1 MGDLRLYRA
10 TRLRT
15 TLNGVMTSSRN
26 ADIQNVVHAGGSL
39 TRLFV
44 DFPTDD
50 VDEPVP
56 GPRLRGITR
65 TLEGSG
71 SPDSDIAAATAL
83 LEEHS
88 SDRDR
93 TPRFVVIQDGHIL
106 LDEMLPD
113 VELTANQ
120 ASFDTL
126 PALVPLLMQ
135 RQLDVPYIVLEAGA
149 EGGRIRT
156 YFTGNLDADSDRS
169 IEGET
174 EYIHNA
180 ASGGLDHIGHAHH
193 TEEIWKR
200 NETELADA
208 VNRLVERGDVRLL
221 VVTGDP
227 HVVELVTTAL
237 SSRAQ
242 AILASLASDTIAAG
256 ASANGL
262 NTFLAEQLQR
272 VAQDHRA
279 EAIARAAA
287 KSGSAAADTVG
298 RIQAIVD
305 AMQQA
310 AVDTLLL
317 DLEALESHIL
327 VSLAGE
333 PWVAVPGAGTYGAE
347 ILGTGSAAEALSRA
361 AVATGADVVFVDHGT
376 LPGGASAAIVHR

>member
-1 MGDLRLYRA
+1 M
-10 TRLRT
+10 
-15 TLNGVMTSSRN
+15 
-26 ADIQNVVHAGGSL
+26 GGSL
-39 TRLFV
+39 TRLLV

-50 VDEPVP
+50 ADEPVP
-56 GPRLRGITR
+56 GPRLRAVTR
-65 TLEGSG
+65 TLEGAG
-71 SPDSDIAAATAL
+71 SPDTDIATMAAIF
-83 LEEHS
+83 EEHS
-88 SDRDR
+88 ADRDR
-93 TPRFVVIQDGHIL
+93 TPRFVVIHDGEVL
-106 LDEMLPD
+106 LDEMLPG
-113 VELTANQ
+113 VELTANE
-120 ASFDTL
+120 ASFDPL

-135 RQLDVPYIVLEAGA
+135 RQLHVPYLVLEAGA

-156 YFTGNLDADSDRS
+156 YFTGSLDADSERS

-200 NETELADA
+200 NETELADV
-208 VNRLVERGDVRLL
+208 VNRLVERGDVGLL

-237 SSRAQ
+237 SSRAR

-256 ASANGL
+256 ASADGL
-262 NTFLAEQLQR
+262 NAFLAEQLHR
-272 VAQDHRA
+272 VAQDHQA

-305 AMQQA
+305 ALQQA

-317 DLEALESHIL
+317 DLDALESQSL

-333 PWVAVPGAGTYGAE
+333 PWVAVPGAGTFGAE
-347 ILGTGSAAEALSRA
+347 ILGIGSAAEALSRA
-361 AVATGADVVFVDHGT
+361 AVATGAEVVFVDHGT
-376 LPGGASAAIVHR
+376 LPGGSSAAIVHR

>member
-1 MGDLRLYRA
+1 MSA
-10 TRLRT
+10 HTAPV
-15 TLNGVMTSSRN
+15 LNDNSLGMTMASSRN
-26 ADIQNVVHAGGSL
+26 ADISNVVHVGGSL
-39 TRLFV
+39 TRLLV

-50 VDEPVP
+50 ADEPVP
-56 GPRLRGITR
+56 GPRLRAVTR
-65 TLEGSG
+65 TLEGAG
-71 SPDSDIAAATAL
+71 SPDTDIATMAAIF
-83 LEEHS
+83 EEHS
-88 SDRDR
+88 ADRDR
-93 TPRFVVIQDGHIL
+93 TPRFVVIHDGEVL
-106 LDEMLPD
+106 LDEMLPG
-113 VELTANQ
+113 VELTANE
-120 ASFDTL
+120 ASFDPL

-135 RQLDVPYIVLEAGA
+135 RQLHVPYLVLEAGA

-156 YFTGNLDADSDRS
+156 YFTGSLDADSERS

-200 NETELADA
+200 NETELADV
-208 VNRLVERGDVRLL
+208 VNRLVERGDVGLL

-237 SSRAQ
+237 SSRAR

-256 ASANGL
+256 ASADGL
-262 NTFLAEQLQR
+262 NAFLAEQLHR
-272 VAQDHRA
+272 VAQDHQA

-305 AMQQA
+305 ALQQA

-317 DLEALESHIL
+317 DLDALESQSL

-333 PWVAVPGAGTYGAE
+333 PWVAVPGAGTFGAE
-347 ILGTGSAAEALSRA
+347 ILGIGSAAEALSRA
-361 AVATGADVVFVDHGT
+361 AVATGAEVVFVDHGT
-376 LPGGASAAIVHR
+376 LPGGSSAAIVHR